1 MYAILKVVNGSY
13 SVHAEGI
20 ETIEAAK
27 TMYHG
32 VCQTLWNAPDV
43 KKAVIM
49 LSDENLGIV
58 DGYRETIK
66 HSSIIE

>member
-1 MYAILKVVNGSY
+1 MYAILKVVNGAF
-13 SVHAEGI
+13 SVQAEGI
-20 ETIEAAK
+20 GTIENAK

-43 KKAVIM
+43 KKAVVM

-58 DGYRETIK
+58 DGYRETIT
-66 HSSIIE
+66 HSTTNE